1 MGDDGNI
8 VNDTK
13 DMANVMN
20 KYFSNIGKK
29 ISQSITQLV
38 GEKAALPPIHPKTI
52 FLQPTDHTEIEK
64 IIKIMKDT
72 AGGRDTISSKVLKEI
87 SIYIAETLA
96 FIFNVCIER
105 AIWPEILKQAVIVP
119 MHKGND
125 KHKPA
130 NYRPISLI
138 SNIAKIFEKIV
149 YKRIYEFVQENNI
162 IDQNQHGFV
171 KNKGTKDALRYL
183 TNIIYNK
190 LDKSEPLIITFL
202 DLAKAFDTVNHKILL
217 DKLYNYGVRGK
228 AHDLLKNYLTDRQQ
242 TVRLQNFM
250 SDTRE
255 ITVGVPQG
263 TILGPLLFILYVND
277 LLVNMPRGA
286 TLSYADDTAIIAAG
300 KTWSETQS
308 ETNKLLE
315 GVNKWLVLNKLS
327 LNLNKTV
334 FMTFGNYYDSVP
346 DIIEVKINDR
356 TIKRVE
362 SNKYLG
368 INLDY
373 KVKWDLH
380 IDSVIKKKKIP
391 TICF

>member
-1 MGDDGNI
+1 MKTKDKNKPRKGWITVGIIKSIKTKEKLYKNWKKNPNDELLKKEFKEYERVLNKVTKDAKIKFEKSKIESCRLNSKNLWKYVNSKLGRKNNQETIIEHIVGDDGNI
-8 VNDTK
+8 VSDTK

-20 KYFSNIGKK
+20 KYFSNIGEK
-29 ISQSITQLV
+29 ISQSITQPV
-38 GEKAALPPIHPKTI
+38 GEKATLPPIHPKTI

-64 IIKIMKDT
+64 LIKSMKDT
-72 AGGRDTISSKVLKEI
+72 AGGRDKISSKVLKAI
-87 SIYIAETLA
+87 SIYIAEPLA

-119 MHKGND
+119 IHKGND
-125 KHKPA
+125 KHEPA

-250 SDTRE
+250 SDTCE

-263 TILGPLLFILYVND
+263 TILGPILFILYVSKYAE
-277 LLVNMPRGA
+277 RGY
-286 TLSYADDTAIIAAG
+286 SIVCG
-300 KTWSETQS
+300 
-308 ETNKLLE
+308 
-315 GVNKWLVLNKLS
+315 
-327 LNLNKTV
+327 
-334 FMTFGNYYDSVP
+334 
-346 DIIEVKINDR
+346 
-356 TIKRVE
+356 
-362 SNKYLG
+362 
-368 INLDY
+368 
-373 KVKWDLH
+373 
-380 IDSVIKKKKIP
+380 
-391 TICF
+391 